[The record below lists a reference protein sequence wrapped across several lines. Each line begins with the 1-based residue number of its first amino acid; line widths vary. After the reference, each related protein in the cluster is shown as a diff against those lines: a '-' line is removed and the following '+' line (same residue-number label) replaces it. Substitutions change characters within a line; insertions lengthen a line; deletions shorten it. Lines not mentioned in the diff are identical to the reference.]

1 MCGAASLSVIVK
13 IKSPRCNAERFG
25 GFDIDGHVKFGR
37 LNNWQ
42 IPAATPLRC
51 FNRVR

>member
-1 MCGAASLSVIVK
+1 MKRSVSVRGAL

-25 GFDIDGHVKFGR
+25 GFDIDGHVKFAR
-37 LNNWQ
+37 LHNWQ